1 MGVVPERRSRAD
13 GIGWFAVGYAGV
25 IAFFVLEKSTRQR
38 GAASSL
44 KASRDD
50 RGTTQMIIAAYATA
64 AVGAPVVRAI
74 RRPRLHRAAG
84 PMGVGLEAAG
94 LGLRAWSMRTLGQ
107 SYSRTLRV
115 GRGQHVVD
123 RGPYRFLRHPGY
135 AGSLLF
141 WTGFALTSRSVAVVE
156 MVGGLVGLAYHRRV
170 SAEEALLRRDLPGY
184 EAYSRRTKRLIPFV
198 W

>member
-1 MGVVPERRSRAD
+1 MWRSVPARCHALAVSVVPERRSRGD
-13 GIGWFAVGYAGV
+13 GIGWFAAGYAGV
-25 IAFFVLEKSTRQR
+25 IAFFVLETSTRQR

-50 RGTTQMIIAAYATA
+50 RGTTRMIIAAYATA
-64 AVGAPVVRAI
+64 VVVAPLVRAL

-84 PMGVGLEAAG
+84 PVGVGLEAAG
-94 LGLRAWSMRTLGQ
+94 
-107 SYSRTLRV
+107 
-115 GRGQHVVD
+115 RGQEVVA

-156 MVGGLVGLAYHRRV
+156 MVGGLLGLAYHRRV
-170 SAEEALLRRDLPGY
+170 SAEEALLRRDLPGDA
-184 EAYSRRTKRLIPFV
+184 AYSRRTKRLIPFV